1 MSVYRFLTLCGTV
14 GLLLIFC
21 SGEERGTAAWLAKA
35 DTLAGGH

>member
-14 GLLLIFC
+14 ALLLIFC
-21 SGEERGTAAWLAKA
+21 SAKNPAQQPGVAKA